1 MQLLCAVLQVSPSGY
16 YQFVQRGGGRTQ
28 PDPTLIR
35 QVQRLHRASRG
46 TYGSRRLCVALQ
58 QAGYQVGR
66 SRTRTLMR
74 QAKLKPRRMWRCP
87 QTTDS
92 RHALPIAPNRL
103 NRQFAVAAPNR
114 VWGSDITA
122 LWTLEGWLY
131 IAIVVDLFSR
141 KVVGWACAASMA
153 TCLVTQALQM
163 AIGQRHP
170 KPGLLHH
177 SDRGSQ
183 YASGEYQRQLR
194 DAHMVCSM
202 SRKGNCY
209 DNAVVERVFRSL
221 KEEGFTDQPPET
233 RAYATLSVL
242 DYLAMFY
249 NSQRLHST
257 LGYQS
262 PNTFET
268 QAAKTD
274 RGDTQV
280 WTKPRSAREGQI

>member
-1 MQLLCAVLQVSPSGY
+1 VK
-16 YQFVQRGGGRTQ
+16 RGGGQ
-28 PDPTLIR
+28 AEPDPTLIR
-35 QVQRLHRASRG
+35 QVQHLHRASRRS
-46 TYGSRRLCVALQ
+46 YGSRRLSQALQ
-58 QAGYQVGR
+58 QAGHAIGR
-66 SRTRTLMR
+66 YRTRTLMR
-74 QAKLKPRRMWRCP
+74 QANLKPKRTWRCP

-92 RHALPIAPNRL
+92 RHALPIAPNIL
-103 NRQFAVAAPNR
+103 NRQFTVAAPNR

-122 LWTLEGWLY
+122 LWTQEGWLY

-153 TCLVTQALQM
+153 TCLVTSALHM
-163 AIGQRHP
+163 AIGQRQP

-183 YASGEYQRQLR
+183 YASAEYQQQLR
-194 DAHMVCSM
+194 DAKMIGSM

-221 KEEGFTDQPPET
+221 KEEGFEDQPPDT
-233 RAYATLSVL
+233 RADATLNVI
-242 DYLAMFY
+242 DYLVMFY

-262 PNTFET
+262 PNTFEA
-268 QAAKTD
+268 QAVKADQGETP
-274 RGDTQV
+274 V
-280 WTKPRSAREGQI
+280 WTKP